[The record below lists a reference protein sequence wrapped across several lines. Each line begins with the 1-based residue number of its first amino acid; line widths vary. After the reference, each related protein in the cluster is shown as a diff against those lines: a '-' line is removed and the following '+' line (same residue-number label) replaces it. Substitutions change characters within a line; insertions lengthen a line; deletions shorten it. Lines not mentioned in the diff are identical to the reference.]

1 MVNKYLVVGMLL
13 LVAVVA
19 YIVGKRAEWH
29 REMNKWQYLLDVMEE
44 ATDKLTERDAT
55 YYVIQGAMLSYDV
68 VVNEKEIEI
77 IEK

>member
-1 MVNKYLVVGMLL
+1 MVNKYLVVGMLV

-19 YIVGKRAEWH
+19 YIVGKRAKWYQ
-29 REMNKWQYLLDVMEE
+29 EMDKWGYLLDVMEE

-55 YYVIQGAMLSYDV
+55 YYVIQGVMLAYDV
-68 VVNEKEIEI
+68 IVNEKEIEI

>member
-1 MVNKYLVVGMLL
+1 MVNKYLVVGMLF

-19 YIVGKRAEWH
+19 YIVGKRAKWYQ
-29 REMNKWQYLLDVMEE
+29 EMDKWGYLLDVMEE

-55 YYVIQGAMLSYDV
+55 YYVIQGVMLAYDV

>member
-19 YIVGKRAEWH
+19 YIVGKRA
-29 REMNKWQYLLDVMEE
+29 KWYQELDKWGYLLDVMEE
-44 ATDKLTERDAT
+44 ATDKLTKQDAT
-55 YYVIQGAMLSYDV
+55 YYVIQGVMLAYDV
-68 VVNEKEIEI
+68 IVNEKEIEI